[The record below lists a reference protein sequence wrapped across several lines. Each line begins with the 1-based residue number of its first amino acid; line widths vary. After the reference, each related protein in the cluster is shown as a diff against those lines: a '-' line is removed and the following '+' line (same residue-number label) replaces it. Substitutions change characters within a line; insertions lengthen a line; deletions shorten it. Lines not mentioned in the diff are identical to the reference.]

1 MVGIEEEGEYVGN
14 AGPST
19 LGSPFSS
26 SPPMNRVLERQATL
40 PNSAFEEGAGGL
52 DEGGAAS
59 RRLKRRAYGAN
70 GTHLI
75 DSEGNDIWV

>member
-1 MVGIEEEGEYVGN
+1 MEGIEEEEYVSN

-26 SPPMNRVLERQATL
+26 SPPANRGLERQATL
-40 PNSAFEEGAGGL
+40 PNSAFEGAGGL

-59 RRLKRRAYGAN
+59 RRLKRKAYGAN

-75 DSEGNDIWV
+75 DLDGNDIWV